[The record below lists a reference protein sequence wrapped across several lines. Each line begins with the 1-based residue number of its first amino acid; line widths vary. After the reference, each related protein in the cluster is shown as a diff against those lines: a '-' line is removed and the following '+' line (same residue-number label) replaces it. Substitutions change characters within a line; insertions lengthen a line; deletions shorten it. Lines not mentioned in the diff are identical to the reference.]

1 MAQALYTSVET
12 ARGWEVMVWNS
23 LGSFQSKL
31 PFLSESKEEADRYAR
46 SYLKLFS

>member
-12 ARGWEVMVWNS
+12 TRGWTVMLWDPS
-23 LGSFQSKL
+23 GSFQSEL
-31 PFLSESKEEADRYAR
+31 PYISESREEADRYAR